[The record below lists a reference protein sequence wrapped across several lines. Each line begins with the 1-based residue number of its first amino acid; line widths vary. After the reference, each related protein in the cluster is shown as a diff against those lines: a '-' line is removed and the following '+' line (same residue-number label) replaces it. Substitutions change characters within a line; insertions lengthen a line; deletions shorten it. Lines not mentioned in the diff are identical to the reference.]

1 MYDLYILGQLLFTDR
16 SAYKLRFVLEN
27 VLGDNRKV
35 SFGVLY
41 PLLEKME
48 AAGTIVMTDDL
59 DFRGKKKLRV
69 TQVGRDRFYT
79 LMREPV
85 KKNAHMNDVYL
96 FKLSSLSLV
105 DRTLAQE
112 IIDAFRIEKQT
123 QHDKHSEHV
132 VQLKAYHSDA
142 PFLKSAMQTNQLQID
157 LADTYLTY
165 LDKIESE
172 LQS

>member
-1 MYDLYILGQLLFTDR
+1 MYELYILGQLLFTDR

-48 AAGTIVMTDDL
+48 IAGTILMTDDL
-59 DFRGKKKLRV
+59 DWRGKKKLHV
-69 TQVGRDRFYT
+69 TQLGRKRFET

-105 DRTLAQE
+105 DRALAQK
-112 IIDAFRIEKQT
+112 IITDFRAEKQA
-123 QHDKHSEHV
+123 QRDKHSAHID
-132 VQLKAYHSDA
+132 QLQRHHPDA
-142 PFLKSAMQTNQLQID
+142 PFLKSAMQTNQLQIG

-165 LDKIESE
+165 LDTIESE
-172 LQS
+172 LK